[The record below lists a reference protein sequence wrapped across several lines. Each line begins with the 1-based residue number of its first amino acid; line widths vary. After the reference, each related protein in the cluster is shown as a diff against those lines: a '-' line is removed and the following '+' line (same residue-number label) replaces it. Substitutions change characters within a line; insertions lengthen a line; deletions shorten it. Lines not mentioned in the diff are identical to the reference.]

1 MQKIAVIDSGPLIA
15 LFDCDDSFYQRAT
28 RFLESYD
35 GKLVTTTAVI
45 TEVLHLLDFHVSVQL
60 DFLRWVYRGAVE
72 LVEIKIEDIEHILLL
87 TEKYSNVPMDF
98 ADASLVVVAET
109 RNIKNVVSIDSDFY
123 VYRTLSKGYLQNI
136 FDIKSND

>member
-1 MQKIAVIDSGPLIA
+1 M
-15 LFDCDDSFYQRAT
+15 
-28 RFLESYD
+28 
-35 GKLVTTTAVI
+35 
-45 TEVLHLLDFHVSVQL
+45 LDFHVSVQL
-60 DFLRWVYRGAVE
+60 AFLRWVYCGAIE
-72 LVEIKIEDIEHILLL
+72 LVEIKIDDIEHILLL

-98 ADASLVVVAET
+98 ADASLVVVAEK

>member
-1 MQKIAVIDSGPLIA
+1 M
-15 LFDCDDSFYQRAT
+15 
-28 RFLESYD
+28 
-35 GKLVTTTAVI
+35 
-45 TEVLHLLDFHVSVQL
+45 